1 MNRVEIDGNRCKAC
15 GLCIDVC
22 NRHLL
27 DLSSD
32 LNAKGYHPIAIHD
45 EHECSACALCG
56 VVCPEGSIAV
66 YKEIKAK
73 KGAG

>member
-1 MNRVEIDGNRCKAC
+1 MNRVAIDSDRCKAC

-27 DLSSD
+27 TLAEE

-45 EHECSACALCG
+45 PEECTACALCG
-56 VVCPEGSIAV
+56 IICPEGSIAV
-66 YKEIKAK
+66 YKEQKPKKA
-73 KGAG
+73 G

>member
-27 DLSSD
+27 ELSDD

-45 EHECSACALCG
+45 EPECTACALCG

-66 YKEIKAK
+66 YKETKLKKA
-73 KGAG
+73 AG